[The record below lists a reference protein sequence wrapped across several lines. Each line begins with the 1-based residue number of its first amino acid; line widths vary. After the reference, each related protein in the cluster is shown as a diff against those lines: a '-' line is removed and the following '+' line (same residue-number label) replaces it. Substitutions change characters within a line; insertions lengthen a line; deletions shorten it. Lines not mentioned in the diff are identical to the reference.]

1 MLPLGSQ
8 DVLHRA
14 LGMLTPLFSGSLK
27 CAERRA
33 LNLAVSSR
41 AGSLQMGASL
51 LAFFMEMKIS
61 FSCISGDGA
70 GFGGVR
76 QLDGTETRAADA

>member
-8 DVLHRA
+8 DVLCRA
-14 LGMLTPLFSGSLK
+14 LGISSPPFSGSLK
-27 CAERRA
+27 CAERRV

-41 AGSLQMGASL
+41 AGSLWMGASL

-61 FSCISGDGA
+61 FSCISGDRA
-70 GFGGVR
+70 GLG
-76 QLDGTETRAADA
+76 